1 MPRRV
6 GTMVRNASTPEVAAV
21 LPNDFFTTT
30 LIDHGDGFP
39 PSERD
44 VLDRQRLERLRAQP
58 LAELGDLSVAIALAQ
73 LVHQEFEAF
82 GTDGSNRTTDADAQ
96 LLLRALRSC
105 LRRLGIDFKVPWRD
119 LTTFRSHW
127 LRNDCAYSWQARR
140 DLLEDHFE
148 PLHRRLFEMEE
159 REFEAQLAEPVT
171 PRGGTGWSKVDAEVR
186 ALRRRFRQAVTP
198 QDYRAIG
205 SHCVGVLEALSRTVY
220 DPEKHLREGEEEPPV
235 DRTKQRLGRFVES
248 ELGGK
253 ANESLR
259 GVVTKAIVLA
269 HEVKHR
275 EAPGRRDA
283 GIAADSVI
291 LLANMLRRLAEPQD
305 PSGA

>member
-1 MPRRV
+1 M
-6 GTMVRNASTPEVAAV
+6 
-21 LPNDFFTTT
+21 
-30 LIDHGDGFP
+30 
-39 PSERD
+39 
-44 VLDRQRLERLRAQP
+44 
-58 LAELGDLSVAIALAQ
+58 
-73 LVHQEFEAF
+73 
-82 GTDGSNRTTDADAQ
+82 
-96 LLLRALRSC
+96 
-105 LRRLGIDFKVPWRD
+105 PWRD

-127 LRNDCAYSWQARR
+127 LRKDCAYSWQARR

-148 PLHRRLFEMEE
+148 PLHRQLSELEE

-171 PRGGTGWSKVDAEVR
+171 PRDGTGWTKVDAEVR
-186 ALRRRFRQAVTP
+186 VLRRRFRQAVTP

-220 DPEKHLREGEEEPPV
+220 KPEKHLREGEEEPPV
-235 DRTKQRLGRFVES
+235 DRTKQRLGRFVET

-253 ANESLR
+253 ANESHR

-291 LLANMLRRLAEPQD
+291 LLANMLRRLEEPQD
-305 PSGA
+305 PSGE